1 MNNTVLRRSLLII
14 GLLFIGIL
22 LYYSWHTIVQ
32 LSLQMDFKLFTLS
45 LLIATLMNMSI
56 SHLFKITLE
65 KYSINLNYLQT
76 YQLFFYSQ
84 LTKYIPGKI
93 WLLLYQRAYLK
104 HPQATS
110 IIILVNIELMA
121 LMTLNVISV
130 AILLLFK
137 NSLSVIIYIFLCA
150 VNVFFLYKDT
160 LNKFLRWSLQKFPFL
175 HSRIVVNHTLEN
187 ILILIINYSIFTL
200 TYLISYFLL
209 LIAVFHFSIL
219 QAADYI
225 ALLGIAWF
233 IGVISFIIPLGMG
246 IRELT
251 FILLSQYLSSNISI
265 ELISSIAIIS
275 RFWAILQEAI
285 TILLTLFL
293 SYFSKFFFKTQE
305 THNV

>member
-22 LYYSWHTIVQ
+22 LYYSWQTIVQ
-32 LSLQMDFKLFTLS
+32 LSLQMDFKLFALS
-45 LLIATLMNMSI
+45 LLIATLMNISV

-65 KYSINLNYLQT
+65 KYSVNLNYLQT

-121 LMTLNVISV
+121 LMTINVISV

-137 NSLSVIIYIFLCA
+137 NSLSLILYIVLCT
-150 VNVFFLYKDT
+150 VNIFFLYKDI
-160 LNKFLRWSLQKFPFL
+160 LNKILRWSLQKFPFL
-175 HSRIVVNHTLEN
+175 HTRIVVNHSLESA
-187 ILILIINYSIFTL
+187 LTLIINYSIFTL

-209 LIAVFHFSIL
+209 LMAVFHFSIL
-219 QAADYI
+219 QSADYI

-246 IRELT
+246 VRELT
-251 FILLSQYLSSNISI
+251 FIILSQYLSTHISI
-265 ELISSIAIIS
+265 ELVSSIAIIS
-275 RFWAILQEAI
+275 RFWAILQEI
-285 TILLTLFL
+285 STILLTLLF
-293 SYFSKFFFKTQE
+293 SYFYKIFFKTQE
-305 THNV
+305 TYNV